1 MTLLLLKTR
10 SFLLNCQGI
19 LYDDLSTLV
28 YSFFRTGNLS
38 MDRDMIGHLVGPDNS
53 NINKLRAKI
62 QKVRYD
68 LLYKYSLFPLNQHS
82 ENVKNAKNV
91 IC

>member
-1 MTLLLLKTR
+1 
-10 SFLLNCQGI
+10 
-19 LYDDLSTLV
+19 
-28 YSFFRTGNLS
+28 

-62 QKVRYD
+62 QKVSYD
-68 LLYKYSLFPLNQHS
+68 LLYKYSIFPLSQHF
-82 ENVKNAKNV
+82 EYVEYVKNAKNV